1 LHAFRDALQRGENV
15 FPERQ
20 IQIGV
25 RVYDVVPLVLH
36 SLGLLWRRVGYREPV
51 ILTLVLTSP
60 FIFAT
65 SSAFAGLRGGA
76 LPDEFL
82 GRELYGAGGEHAF
95 LEDPGA
101 GHEGEFVFE
110 EGSVVDRLPDV
121 DWMREETAVIWDLRD
136 AGVWGVETAF
146 AVCGAGGGES
156 EVCA

>member
-1 LHAFRDALQRGENV
+1 VVVHSQTSSWDVNCTVRGESM
-15 FPERQ
+15 R
-20 IQIGV
+20 
-25 RVYDVVPLVLH
+25 
-36 SLGLLWRRVGYREPV
+36 SWK
-51 ILTLVLTSP
+51 T
-60 FIFAT
+60 
-65 SSAFAGLRGGA
+65 
-76 LPDEFL
+76 
-82 GRELYGAGGEHAF
+82 
-95 LEDPGA
+95 GA